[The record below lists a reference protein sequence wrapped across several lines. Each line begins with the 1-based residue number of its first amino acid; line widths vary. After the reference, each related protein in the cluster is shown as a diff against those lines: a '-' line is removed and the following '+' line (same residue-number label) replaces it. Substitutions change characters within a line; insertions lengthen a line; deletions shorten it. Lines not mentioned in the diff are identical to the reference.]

1 MSGTARPGRFSSS
14 AWTWATAVLIGH
26 WAGQGRLPHLA
37 ALRARGTWLDLDS
50 TAAILHTSAWPTFA
64 TGSSPGRHGVY
75 YPYQPRPGYQQAQFI
90 APDQYGT
97 PTFWALADQA
107 RRRCPVYD
115 VPETFPDPGFGGRA
129 IFDWGTWA
137 HYGARAAQ
145 LSGVARRAEVAL
157 WRLSFGPG
165 GQAAGPGSAR
175 SGAIWRNG

>member
-1 MSGTARPGRFSSS
+1 MSGDGAARPVLIVGLDMGDSR
-14 AWTWATAVLIGH
+14 LIGH

-50 TAAILHTSAWPTFA
+50 TAAVLHTSAWPTFA

-107 RRRCPVYD
+107 HRRCLVYD
-115 VPETFPDPGFGGRA
+115 IPETFRDPGFGGRA
-129 IFDWGTWA
+129 IFEWGNLGPLRPA
-137 HYGARAAQ
+137 RGAAPGAA
-145 LSGVARRAEVAL
+145 GGAEVRFGDYPLGVEAK
-157 WRLSFGPG
+157 RLGLGRPD
-165 GQAAGPGSAR
+165 R
-175 SGAIWRNG
+175 DDLESG